1 MNGKNT
7 AVTLLKA
14 FAAGVFIS
22 VGGAVF
28 LSCESRYLGA
38 LLFAVG
44 LFVIC
49 TMGLLLFTG
58 KVCYVFENDMNYAAG
73 LVLIWLGNLAGC
85 AVSASLFRM
94 TRIAGIAEKAS
105 GMCDTKLAE
114 TPLSV
119 FILGIFCNILIWIA
133 VEGYKKSRTSSE
145 STSPSSSAWSCSSS
159 AASSTASRTC
169 STLPLPAGLTARRS
183 SSSSSTHSG
192 TPWAA
197 SSCRCSSR
205 RAESWRPER
214 PEAPEKSGAAIKAS
228 ASEKHAKIPCARL
241 QKADTGD
248 PVFIQS
254 LICGSPSARLRSA
267 SALSGVRLRVQHLIR
282 RPASRQASPRSS
294 PRSAPCQRR
303 RAGAFPRR

>member
-133 VEGYKKSRTSSE
+133 VEGYKKNPHELGKYLAIVFGVVVFIVSGFE
-145 STSPSSSAWSCSSS
+145 HCVANMFYF
-159 AASSTASRTC
+159 AV
-169 STLPLPAGLTARRS
+169 AGRLD
-183 SSSSSTHSG
+183 
-192 TPWAA
+192 
-197 SSCRCSSR
+197 
-205 RAESWRPER
+205 
-214 PEAPEKSGAAIKAS
+214 GAAF
-228 ASEKHAKIPCARL
+228 
-241 QKADTGD
+241 
-248 PVFIQS
+248 VFL
-254 LICGSPSARLRSA
+254 LINTLGNAVG
-267 SALSGVRLRVQHLIR
+267 GVFMPLLLAACRKLE
-282 RPASRQASPRSS
+282 A
-294 PRSAPCQRR
+294 
-303 RAGAFPRR
+303 